1 MQGLVQILTTDS
13 YNAAIFQLT
22 THNEYHISFI
32 NADSDEFA
40 RLDDATKSVDQTLF
54 QNFSSRAWKPVYS
67 AKYISDF
74 GDLYLGIHAFTFDNV
89 QNSTIFNDT
98 IVMSGGQS
106 VIDNT
111 TNVAW
116 SRDGDWVDYLYLTNS
131 SDTNYPYAA
140 HVKKAIATNVESK
153 SSLQLSRD
161 FMLVVISFNLLK
173 LGIMLWILL
182 NDRSAYIVT
191 LGDAVASFLVHQ
203 DPTTKHACLLNKDD
217 FLYTT
222 KHGSRVSENSKE
234 GKSLKSRLEGIW
246 SPGRI
251 DRFTVLTRDKQAFLA
266 AL

>member
-1 MQGLVQILTTDS
+1 MQRLVQILTTDS

-22 THNEYHISFI
+22 THNEYNISFMD
-32 NADSDEFA
+32 ADSDEFT
-40 RLDDATKSVDQTLF
+40 RLDDATKPLNQTLF

-89 QNSTIFNDT
+89 QNGTIVNDT

-106 VIDNT
+106 IINST

-116 SRDGDWVDYLYLTNS
+116 SRDGDWIDYLYLTNS
-131 SDTNYPYAA
+131 SQTNYPYAA

-191 LGDAVASFLVHQ
+191 LGDAIASFLVHQ
-203 DPTTKHACLLNKDD
+203 DPTTEHACLLNKDD
-217 FLYTT
+217 FLYIME
-222 KHGSRVSENSKE
+222 HGSCDPKE
-234 GKSLKSRLEGIW
+234 GKSLKSRMEGIW